1 MPIFAPFGYIK
12 NPDIEPTPPWA
23 PSDFTNVQY
32 WWRADLGVTTSGTDV
47 TNWVDQINGLDIT
60 QTNAANRPTL
70 IASAAT
76 LNGQAVITF
85 NGTTD
90 WLSSKTSPAAVSST
104 DVTTLSVYRIPN
116 TTPGD
121 GIIFGYSGIG
131 PYAGRMFP
139 DGVSGNLRNYTQ
151 WASGGSTTVIE
162 SPMTSGNK
170 FYYWNYDT
178 SAGSEVYAYNTLS
191 TTSKVSGG
199 LTGRTNNQNL
209 VVAVGATINSVGN
222 NTVFGG
228 RYIELVSAEN
238 VVIYG
243 TPTTQELNDWKSYVN
258 TRYGTIIS

>member
-32 WWRADLGVTTSGTDV
+32 WWRADLGVTTTGTDV

-70 IASAAT
+70 TTSAN
-76 LNGQAVITF
+76 LNGQATINF

-90 WLSSKTSPAAVSST
+90 WLSSKTTPAAVNNT
-104 DVTTLSVYRIPN
+104 DVTTLSIYRIPN
-116 TTPGD
+116 TPPGA
-121 GIIFGYSGIG
+121 GIIFGYSGIFAA
-131 PYAGRMFP
+131 AGRMFI
-139 DGVSGNLRNYTQ
+139 DGVSGNLRLYSQ
-151 WASGGSTTVIE
+151 WAASKASVLQ

-170 FYYWNYDT
+170 SFYWNYDS
-178 SAGSEVYAYNTLS
+178 SAGNEDYAYNTL
-191 TTSKVSGG
+191 TTTNLVTGG
-199 LTGRTNNQNL
+199 LTGRTNNQAL
-209 VVAVGATINSVGN
+209 TVAVGATINSVN
-222 NTVFGG
+222 NQTVFSG
-228 RYIELVSAEN
+228 RYIEVVSAEN